1 MVLVRSVFRSLNEK
15 LRKFEL
21 KIESKF
27 GHYTV
32 VTILLTSVLKT
43 QALAGG
49 SKDIKDGFSAYS

>member
-1 MVLVRSVFRSLNEK
+1 LNEK